1 MTAVKGSASR
11 TRELDAVARTH
22 FGWDRLTG
30 DQHEA
35 MRAVLDGRDL
45 LAVMPTGSG
54 KSAIYQVPALLTD
67 GATLVVS
74 PLLALQE
81 DQIAAIG
88 ESGAGTAVAINSALR
103 AAQRRRSWQAIESG
117 SADFVFVSPE
127 QLANDE
133 VVDRLRQSRLSLLVV
148 DEAHCVSAWGHDF
161 RPDYRRL
168 ADVFRQLG
176 ESIPVA
182 ALTATASVV
191 VRRDIVARLG
201 LREPTVVIGGFDRPN
216 LRLIVERYLD
226 EENKR
231 SAVIDWVAALPGP
244 GLLYTATR
252 KGAEAYAEGLRD
264 KGIAAAYY
272 HAGMSAPQREEVHA
286 GFRDDAYAVVVATSA
301 FGMGIDKPNVRFV
314 AHAATPDSLDSYYQQ
329 IGRAGRDG
337 EEAHALLF
345 YRSEDLGLARFFTA
359 GRPDEQL
366 LRAVFA
372 VLDPVQPTRL
382 KALRAEL
389 AAPGRR
395 LTGAVNALEE
405 AGAVRSMRKGLVRT
419 MTSPDAAVKAV
430 LDIVELRERVD
441 LSRVEMM
448 RGYAETY
455 SCRRVSLLS
464 YFGEYLDDPCGNC
477 DRCLAAAELDD
488 VSTERPAYGVGTA
501 VRHSQWGSGMVIG
514 GDRER
519 VTVLFDDI
527 GYRMLSMAAVR
538 DKGLLEVADVDAGA
552 D

>member
-1 MTAVKGSASR
+1 
-11 TRELDAVARTH
+11 
-22 FGWDRLTG
+22 
-30 DQHEA
+30 
-35 MRAVLDGRDL
+35 MRAVLHGRDL

-54 KSAIYQVPALLTD
+54 KSAIYQVPSLLTG

-81 DQIAAIG
+81 DQITAIG
-88 ESGAGTAVAINSALR
+88 ESGAGRAVAINSALR
-103 AAQRRRSWQAIESG
+103 AAQRRQSWQAIESG
-117 SADFVFVSPE
+117 SADFIFISPE

-133 VVDRLRQSRLSLLVV
+133 VVGLLRRSRLSLLVV

-191 VRRDIVARLG
+191 VRRDIVGRLG
-201 LREPTVVIGGFDRPN
+201 LCEPAVVIGGFDRPN

-231 SAVIDWVAALPGP
+231 SAVVDWVAALQGP

-252 KGAEAYAEGLRD
+252 KDAESYAKSLRE
-264 KGIAAAYY
+264 KGIAAAFY
-272 HAGMSAPQREEVHA
+272 HAGMSAAQREEVHA
-286 GFRDDAYAVVVATSA
+286 GFRDDVYEVVAATSA

-314 AHAATPDSLDSYYQQ
+314 AHASIPDSLDTYYQQ

-337 EEAHALLF
+337 AQAHALLF
-345 YRSEDLGLARFFTA
+345 YRPEDLGLARFFTA

-366 LRAVFA
+366 LRTLFG
-372 VLDPVQPTRL
+372 VLDPTQPTKL
-382 KALRAEL
+382 KDLRNEL
-389 AAPGRR
+389 SVPGRR
-395 LTGAVNALEE
+395 LTSAVNVLEE
-405 AGAVRSMRKGLVRT
+405 AGAVRSTRKGFVRT
-419 MTSPDAAVKAV
+419 TASADAAVAAA
-430 LDIVELRERVD
+430 LEMTELRERVD

-455 SCRRVSLLS
+455 SCRRISLLS
-464 YFGEYLDDPCGNC
+464 YFGEYLDNPCGNC
-477 DRCLAAAELDD
+477 DRCLAAERLDD
-488 VSTERPAYGVGTA
+488 VSTERPAYRVGTA
-501 VRHSQWGSGMVIG
+501 VRHSQWGPGMVIG

-519 VTVLFDDI
+519 VTVLFDDF
-527 GYRMLSMAAVR
+527 GYRTLSLDAVR
-538 DKGLLEVADVDAGA
+538 DKGLLEVAETDPAA
-552 D
+552 S

>member
-1 MTAVKGSASR
+1 
-11 TRELDAVARTH
+11 
-22 FGWDRLTG
+22 
-30 DQHEA
+30 
-35 MRAVLDGRDL
+35 
-45 LAVMPTGSG
+45 MPTGSG
-54 KSAIYQVPALLTD
+54 KSAIYQVPSLLTG

-81 DQIAAIG
+81 DQITAIG
-88 ESGAGTAVAINSALR
+88 ESGAGRAVAINSALR
-103 AAQRRRSWQAIESG
+103 AAQRRQSWQAIESG
-117 SADFVFVSPE
+117 SADFIFISPE

-133 VVDRLRQSRLSLLVV
+133 VVGLLRRSRLSLLVV

-191 VRRDIVARLG
+191 VRRDIVGRLG
-201 LREPTVVIGGFDRPN
+201 LCEPAVVIGGFDRPT

-231 SAVIDWVAALPGP
+231 SAVVDWVAALQGP

-252 KGAEAYAEGLRD
+252 KDAESYAKSLRE
-264 KGIAAAYY
+264 KGIAAAFY
-272 HAGMSAPQREEVHA
+272 HAGMSAAQREEVHA
-286 GFRDDAYAVVVATSA
+286 GFRDDVYEVVAATSA

-314 AHAATPDSLDSYYQQ
+314 AHASIPDSLDTYYQQ

-337 EEAHALLF
+337 AQAHALLF
-345 YRSEDLGLARFFTA
+345 YRPEDLGLARFFTA

-366 LRAVFA
+366 LRTVFG
-372 VLDPVQPTRL
+372 VLDPTQPTKL
-382 KALRAEL
+382 KDLRNEL
-389 AAPGRR
+389 SVPGRR
-395 LTGAVNALEE
+395 LTSAVNVLEE
-405 AGAVRSMRKGLVRT
+405 AGAVRSTRKGFVRT
-419 MTSPDAAVKAV
+419 TASADAAVAAA
-430 LDIVELRERVD
+430 LEMTELRERVD

-455 SCRRVSLLS
+455 SCRRISLLS
-464 YFGEYLDDPCGNC
+464 YFGEYLDNPCGNC
-477 DRCLAAAELDD
+477 DRCLAAERLDD
-488 VSTERPAYGVGTA
+488 VSTERPAYRVGTA
-501 VRHSQWGSGMVIG
+501 VRHSQWGPGMVIG

-519 VTVLFDDI
+519 VTVLFDDF
-527 GYRMLSMAAVR
+527 GYRTLSLDAVR
-538 DKGLLEVADVDAGA
+538 DKGLLEVAETDPAA
-552 D
+552 S

>member
-1 MTAVKGSASR
+1 MNGSASR
-11 TRELDAVARTH
+11 TRELDAVASSH
-22 FGWDRLTG
+22 FGWDQLTEHQREG
-30 DQHEA
+30 
-35 MRAVLDGRDL
+35 MRAVLHGRDL

-54 KSAIYQVPALLTD
+54 KSAIYQVPSLLTD

-81 DQIAAIG
+81 DQITAIG
-88 ESGAGTAVAINSALR
+88 ESGAGRAVAINSALR
-103 AAQRRRSWQAIESG
+103 AAQRRQSWQAIESG
-117 SADFVFVSPE
+117 SADFIFISPE

-133 VVDRLRQSRLSLLVV
+133 VVGLLRRSRLSLLVV

-191 VRRDIVARLG
+191 VRRDIVGRLG
-201 LREPTVVIGGFDRPN
+201 LCEPAVVIGGFDRPN

-231 SAVIDWVAALPGP
+231 SAVVDWVAALQGP

-252 KGAEAYAEGLRD
+252 KDAESYAKSLRE
-264 KGIAAAYY
+264 KGIAAAFY
-272 HAGMSAPQREEVHA
+272 HAGMSAAQREEVHA
-286 GFRDDAYAVVVATSA
+286 GFRDDVYEVVAATSA

-314 AHAATPDSLDSYYQQ
+314 AHASTPDSLDTYYQQ

-337 EEAHALLF
+337 AQAHALLF
-345 YRSEDLGLARFFTA
+345 YRPEDLGLARFFTA

-366 LRAVFA
+366 LRTLFG
-372 VLDPVQPTRL
+372 VLDPTQPTKL
-382 KALRAEL
+382 KDLRNEL
-389 AAPGRR
+389 SVPGRR
-395 LTGAVNALEE
+395 LTSAVNVLEE
-405 AGAVRSMRKGLVRT
+405 AGAVRSTRKGFVRT
-419 MTSPDAAVKAV
+419 TASADAALAAA
-430 LDIVELRERVD
+430 LEMTELRERVD

-455 SCRRVSLLS
+455 SCRRISLLS
-464 YFGEYLDDPCGNC
+464 YFGEYLDNPCGNC
-477 DRCLAAAELDD
+477 DRCLAAERLDD
-488 VSTERPAYGVGTA
+488 VSTERPAYRVGTA
-501 VRHSQWGSGMVIG
+501 VRHSQWGPGMVIG

-519 VTVLFDDI
+519 VTVLFDDF
-527 GYRMLSMAAVR
+527 GYRTLSLDAVR
-538 DKGLLEVADVDAGA
+538 DKGLLEVAETDPAA
-552 D
+552 S

>member
-1 MTAVKGSASR
+1 MNGSASR
-11 TRELDAVARTH
+11 TRELDAVASSH
-22 FGWDRLTG
+22 FGWDQLTEHQREG
-30 DQHEA
+30 
-35 MRAVLDGRDL
+35 MRAVLHGRDL

-54 KSAIYQVPALLTD
+54 KSAIYQVPSLLTD

-81 DQIAAIG
+81 DQITAIG
-88 ESGAGTAVAINSALR
+88 ESGAGRAVAINSALR
-103 AAQRRRSWQAIESG
+103 AAQRRQSWQAIESG
-117 SADFVFVSPE
+117 SADFIFISPE

-133 VVDRLRQSRLSLLVV
+133 VVGLLRRSRLSLLVV

-191 VRRDIVARLG
+191 VRRDIVGRLG
-201 LREPTVVIGGFDRPN
+201 LCEPAVVIGGFDRPN

-231 SAVIDWVAALPGP
+231 SAVVDWVAALQGP

-252 KGAEAYAEGLRD
+252 KDAESYAKSLRE
-264 KGIAAAYY
+264 KGIAAAFY
-272 HAGMSAPQREEVHA
+272 HAGMSAAQREEVHA
-286 GFRDDAYAVVVATSA
+286 GFRDDVYEVVAATSA

-314 AHAATPDSLDSYYQQ
+314 AHASTPDSLDTYYQQ

-337 EEAHALLF
+337 AQAHALLF
-345 YRSEDLGLARFFTA
+345 YRPEDLGLARFFTA

-366 LRAVFA
+366 LRTLFG
-372 VLDPVQPTRL
+372 VLDPTQPTKL
-382 KALRAEL
+382 KDLRNEL
-389 AAPGRR
+389 SVPGRR
-395 LTGAVNALEE
+395 LTSAVNVLEE
-405 AGAVRSMRKGLVRT
+405 AGAVRSTRKGFVRT
-419 MTSPDAAVKAV
+419 TASADAAVAAA
-430 LDIVELRERVD
+430 LEMTELRERVD

-455 SCRRVSLLS
+455 SCRRISLLS
-464 YFGEYLDDPCGNC
+464 YFGEYLDNPCGNC
-477 DRCLAAAELDD
+477 DRCLAAERLDD
-488 VSTERPAYGVGTA
+488 VSTERPAYRVGTA
-501 VRHSQWGSGMVIG
+501 VRHSQWGPGMVIG

-519 VTVLFDDI
+519 VTVLFDDF
-527 GYRMLSMAAVR
+527 GYRTLSLDAVR
-538 DKGLLEVADVDAGA
+538 DKGLLEVAETDPAAG
-552 D
+552 

>member
-1 MTAVKGSASR
+1 MNGSASR
-11 TRELDAVARTH
+11 TGELDAVARNQ
-22 FGWDRLTG
+22 FGWNQLTD
-30 DQHEA
+30 DQREA
-35 MRAVLDGRDL
+35 MRAVLHGRDL

-54 KSAIYQVPALLTD
+54 KSAIYQVPSLLTE
-67 GATLVVS
+67 GTTLVVS
-74 PLLALQE
+74 PLLALQQ
-81 DQIAAIG
+81 DQIEAIG

-103 AAQRRRSWQAIESG
+103 AAQRRHAWQAIDSG
-117 SADFVFVSPE
+117 GADFVFVSPE

-133 VVDRLRQSRLSLLVV
+133 VVERLRKSQLSLLVV

-191 VRRDIVARLG
+191 VRRDIVQRLG

-231 SAVIDWVAALPGP
+231 SAVIEWVAALPGP
-244 GLLYTATR
+244 GLLYAATR
-252 KGAEAYAEGLRD
+252 KDAESYAESLRD
-264 KGIAAAYY
+264 KGIAAASY
-272 HAGMSAPQREEVHA
+272 HAGMSAAQREQVHA
-286 GFRDDAYAVVVATSA
+286 GFRDDAYDVVVATSA
-301 FGMGIDKPNVRFV
+301 FGMGIDKANVRFV
-314 AHAATPDSLDSYYQQ
+314 AHASTPDSLDSYYQQ

-337 EEAHALLF
+337 AQAHALLF
-345 YRSEDLGLARFFTA
+345 YRPEDLGLARFFTA

-366 LRAVFA
+366 LRAVFG
-372 VLDPVQPTRL
+372 VLDPVQPTKL
-382 KALRAEL
+382 TALRAGL
-389 AAPGRR
+389 AVPGRR
-395 LTGAVNALEE
+395 LTGAVNILEE
-405 AGAVRSMRKGLVRT
+405 AGAVCSTRKGFVRT
-419 MTSPDAAVKAV
+419 MSSPDAAVTAA
-430 LDIVELRERVD
+430 LEMVELRERVD
-441 LSRVEMM
+441 LSRVDMM

-477 DRCLAAAELDD
+477 DRCLAAEQLDD
-488 VSTERPAYGVGTA
+488 ISTERPAYHVGA
-501 VRHSQWGSGMVIG
+501 SVRHSQWGPGMVIG

-519 VTVLFDDI
+519 LTVLFDEF
-527 GYRMLSMAAVR
+527 GYRTLSMAAVR
-538 DKGLLEVADVDAGA
+538 EKGLLEVAEADTTAG
-552 D
+552 